1 MVPFA
6 EKQHLYLPVL
16 EKRFLCGYTFRYV
29 LSCDRRLFMK
39 LFTRNR
45 TPKELLI
52 NALLASVGLFF
63 FGIGTFLI
71 IRANWGASPWDV
83 FNLGLSKAFGILYGN
98 ASIAVSAVLLLTD
111 WLLGESIGFG
121 LILDAVIVGK
131 TVDLL
136 NWLDP
141 VPYSDNPLISVIM
154 LLAGTLIEV
163 YSMFFYM
170 KAALGCGPRDTL
182 LVGLKRKMIKIPISA
197 INILI
202 MATVTLIGYL
212 LGGQVGIGTLFCA
225 FCTGPILQFAFRT
238 VSFDPT
244 AVTHQSIPET
254 LRVLFR
260 RHS

>member
-1 MVPFA
+1 M
-6 EKQHLYLPVL
+6 
-16 EKRFLCGYTFRYV
+16 RI
-29 LSCDRRLFMK
+29 FMK

-136 NWLDP
+136 NWLDL